1 MDAEYLAER
10 ERLIAEDRQWRV
22 DALALGQATDAER
35 KADEI
40 VRKLRAEE
48 NETVWGPNAP
58 PIPGSLHLF
67 PGMGFLTARDTIV
80 NTKLYSILSKM
91 PKGGVLHAHLDAMVD
106 TRVLLDLALK
116 FPAYHVRTDVSLTK
130 ETISTILP
138 EFSPLRETEWTTA
151 RSITGENYMP
161 GSWVPLS
168 TARETFDPNL
178 GGPQGFDEWV
188 IGALTINPNEAYHTH
203 NTTDKIWVKF
213 QSTFGV
219 ARGLVRYFPL
229 WTEYIRHFFLSSVQ
243 DGISYAE
250 PRIPFFSRYMIG
262 ADGEENIS
270 HREWLITFDR
280 VVNEVKVELARLG
293 RADEFIGSKIIYSA
307 LRNCTPDELEWYLED
322 CIALKQE
329 FPHLICG
336 FDLVGHEDPLNPLTY
351 YMVSLKKFVKRQK
364 ELGLDIPFIFHAG
377 ETLGDGTD
385 ADMNLYDA
393 ILLGTK
399 RIGHGFSL
407 VKHPKI
413 MEICRERQIAVEV
426 CPISNEILR
435 YAGTMP
441 MHPLPILMNQG
452 IHIALSSDDPAIFG
466 NMGLSFD
473 FFQVLVSSEVT
484 GLITLR
490 EMARDSIRY
499 SCLDLD
505 ERTRALSLYDQ
516 RWLTFIDWVINT
528 FGEGTTAHAHR
539 N

>member
-1 MDAEYLAER
+1 MDAEYVAER

-22 DALALGQATDAER
+22 DALALGQATEAER

-40 VRKLRAEE
+40 VRKLRAQE

-67 PGMGFLTARDTIV
+67 PGMGFLTARETILK
-80 NTKLYSILSKM
+80 TKVYSILSKM

-106 TRVLLDLALK
+106 ARVLLDLALK
-116 FPAYHVRTDVSLTK
+116 YPAYHVRTDVSLTT
-130 ETISTILP
+130 ETISTTLP
-138 EFSPLRETEWTTA
+138 EFSLLKENEWTAPASLTA
-151 RSITGENYMP
+151 ETYTP
-161 GSWVPLS
+161 GSWVPLAQ
-168 TARETFDPNL
+168 ARAAFDPSL
-178 GGPQGFDEWV
+178 GGPEGFDKWV
-188 IGALTINPNEAYHTH
+188 IGALTINPTEAYHTH
-203 NTTDKIWVKF
+203 NTTDKIWSKF
-213 QSTFGV
+213 QSTF
-219 ARGLVRYFPL
+219 AGLNRYLPL
-229 WTEYIRHFFLSSVQ
+229 WTEYIRQFFLSSVE
-243 DGISYAE
+243 DGISYVE
-250 PRIPFFSRYMIG
+250 PRIPFFCKYMIG
-262 ADGEENIS
+262 ADGEENVP
-270 HREWLITFDR
+270 HREWLIAFDR
-280 VVNEVKVELARLG
+280 VVNEVKVALANQG
-293 RADEFIGSKIIYSA
+293 RADEFVGSKIIYSA

-351 YMVSLKKFVKRQK
+351 YMGPLKMFVKRQK

-377 ETLGDGTD
+377 ETLGDGSP

-407 VKHPKI
+407 VKHPRI
-413 MEICRERQIAVEV
+413 MELCRERQIAVEV

-435 YAGTMP
+435 YTGSMP

-452 IHIALSSDDPAIFG
+452 IHVALSSDDPAIFG

-484 GLITLR
+484 GLITLK
-490 EMARDSIRY
+490 EMARDSIKY
-499 SCLDLD
+499 SCLDPD
-505 ERTRALSLYDQ
+505 ERARALSLYDK
-516 RWLTFIDWVINT
+516 RWLTFVDWVVDT
-528 FGEGTTAHAHR
+528 FGEGSTAYADR

>member
-10 ERLIAEDRQWRV
+10 ERLIAEDRQLRV
-22 DALALGQATDAER
+22 DALAQAQATDAER

-67 PGMGFLTARDTIV
+67 PGMGFLTARETIL
-80 NTKLYSILSKM
+80 NTKLYSILGKM

-106 TRVLLDLALK
+106 VRVLLDLALK
-116 FPAYHVRTDVSLTK
+116 YPAYHVRTGVSLTK
-130 ETISTILP
+130 ETVLTTLP
-138 EFSPLRETEWTTA
+138 EFSLLRENEWTTA
-151 RSITGENYMP
+151 TSLTVATYTP
-161 GSWVPLS
+161 GSWVQLAH
-168 TARETFDPNL
+168 ARETFDPSL
-178 GGPQGFDEWV
+178 GGPEGFDKWV
-188 IGALTINPNEAYHTH
+188 IGALTINPTEAYHTH
-203 NTTDKIWVKF
+203 NTTDKIWKKF
-213 QSTFGV
+213 QSAFGV
-219 ARGLVRYFPL
+219 ARGLNRYFPL
-229 WTEYIRHFFLSSVQ
+229 WTEYIRQFFLSSVE
-243 DGISYAE
+243 DGISYVE
-250 PRIPFFSRYMIG
+250 PRIPFFIRYLIG
-262 ADGEENIS
+262 ADGVENVP
-270 HREWLITFDR
+270 HREWLIAYDR
-280 VVNEVKVELARLG
+280 VVNDVKVDLAKQG
-293 RADEFIGSKIIYSA
+293 RADEFVGSKIIYSA
-307 LRNCTPDELEWYLED
+307 LRNCTPDELEWCLED
-322 CIALKQE
+322 CITLKQE

-351 YMVSLKKFVKRQK
+351 YMRPLKTFVKRQK

-377 ETLGDGTD
+377 ETLGDGTP

-407 VKHPKI
+407 VKHPRI
-413 MEICRERQIAVEV
+413 MELCRERQIAVEV

-435 YAGTMP
+435 YTGSMP

-452 IHIALSSDDPAIFG
+452 IHVALSSDDPAIFG

-484 GLITLR
+484 GLMTLR
-490 EMARDSIRY
+490 EMARDSIKY

-505 ERTRALSLYDQ
+505 EQTRALSLYDK
-516 RWLTFIDWVINT
+516 RWLTFVDWVVST
-528 FGEGTTAHAHR
+528 FGEDSAAHVQR